1 MDEEW
6 RDVVG
11 YEGLYKVSN
20 LGNVYSYYVNRN
32 LKGGYTLDGY
42 RYVALRKNNV
52 RKNKFV
58 HRLVGIAFID
68 NPDNL
73 PLINH
78 KDENPRNNCVDN
90 LEWCDYEYN
99 VTYNNAHIKRGDNM
113 GKCVYAY
120 YRNGNLIAKY
130 KSVRDASRIAGVS
143 SGSISECCIGNRPAA
158 NNIVW
163 SYEELSI
170 EEIEQKFT
178 LYDKNKIASQNIGEY
193 IKKTKSKP
201 VNQYD
206 LNGNL
211 IKSYPSAS
219 EAGRQLGFSPSAI
232 STTCRGEYKQ
242 TNGYVFEYA

>member
-42 RYVALRKNNV
+42 RYVALRKDNV

-68 NPDNL
+68 NPNNL

-90 LEWCDYEYN
+90 LEWCDHEYN
-99 VTYNNAHIKRGDNM
+99 NTYNNVHIRNSKKISKRVYGYNESCELVYEYYGVREAARKLNLNKGGICDSCN
-113 GKCVYAY
+113 GKMPVY
-120 YRNGNLIAKY
+120 K
-130 KSVRDASRIAGVS
+130 
-143 SGSISECCIGNRPAA
+143 
-158 NNIVW
+158 NIVW
-163 SYEELSI
+163 SYNKLTHQEVARRFEEYYDNIDKFLSMNH
-170 EEIEQKFT
+170 
-178 LYDKNKIASQNIGEY
+178 KNNKTSKKVSQYEL
-193 IKKTKSKP
+193 
-201 VNQYD
+201 D
-206 LNGNL
+206 GNF
-211 IKSYPSAS
+211 IKSYPSVQEAS
-219 EAGRQLGFSPSAI
+219 RQLGFSASSI
-232 STTCRGEYKQ
+232 YGVCNGEHKQ
-242 TNGYVFEYA
+242 AHGYVFKYV

>member
-42 RYVALRKNNV
+42 RYVALRKDNV

-78 KDENPRNNCVDN
+78 KDENPKNNRVDN
-90 LEWCDYEYN
+90 LEWCDHEYN
-99 VTYNNAHIKRGDNM
+99 NTYNNVHMRNSKKISKRVYGYNENCEFAYEYYGAREAARRLNLNNRYICDSCN
-113 GKCVYAY
+113 GKIPLYE
-120 YRNGNLIAKY
+120 NIA
-130 KSVRDASRIAGVS
+130 
-143 SGSISECCIGNRPAA
+143 
-158 NNIVW
+158 W
-163 SYEELSI
+163 SYDKLTNQEITSRFEEYKKQKDNRNLMNRRNNSLS
-170 EEIEQKFT
+170 KR
-178 LYDKNKIASQNIGEY
+178 
-193 IKKTKSKP
+193 

-206 LNGNL
+206 LDGNF
-211 IKSYPSAS
+211 IKVYPSVQ
-219 EAGRQLGFSPSAI
+219 EAGRQLGFSPSLV
-232 STTCRGEYKQ
+232 SGVCRGDHKQ
-242 TNGYVFEYA
+242 THGYIFKYV